1 MAEFANIIIDISHE
15 KLDKA
20 FQYRVPAHLQETL
33 SLGMQVEIPFGNGD
47 RAATGYVVGLSGTP
61 EYDVDKIKEIRGVV
75 QGSIPIESQLIALA
89 GWMRENYGGGT
100 KHTHKTRLPLREKK
114 KEKKKR
120 EGKTPLGGG
129 ENKGEPGAF

>member
-89 GWMRENYGGGT
+89 GWMRENYGGT
-100 KHTHKTRLPLREKK
+100 IFDIFNRCFAAVDLNRLYSIIHGA
-114 KEKKKR
+114 KR
-120 EGKTPLGGG
+120 
-129 ENKGEPGAF
+129 NISDRV